1 MLFHL
6 SKGKMMIK
14 IVFKWQEEKKD
25 FQCAFNLKCGKEKDR
40 IDKDRRLETK
50 KEPALTG
57 MKIKFRL
64 VRW

>member
-1 MLFHL
+1 
-6 SKGKMMIK
+6 MMIK

-50 KEPALTG
+50 KEFLLWQEW
-57 MKIKFRL
+57 RL
-64 VRW
+64 NLD